1 MFIELDEKTAQK
13 AKEVAKTMGMSIDEV
28 VNLIVKWYFEDC
40 EKEK

>member
-1 MFIELDEKTAQK
+1 MFIELDEKMAQK